1 MRPSLVEIYL
11 IKFQTMLMNGNQV
24 QNIALQNWRSVEL
37 KDTELSSFL
46 NSCKEVGIEL
56 EDFEDLF
63 LDISDAVTDQTHDEA
78 LSRDLKIKLFF
89 LRHLNFYFKSMLHPL
104 D

>member
-1 MRPSLVEIYL
+1 
-11 IKFQTMLMNGNQV
+11 MLTTKNQEKSSM
-24 QNIALQNWRSVEL
+24 QYKARSVEL
-37 KDTELSSFL
+37 KTTELSSFL
-46 NSCKEVGIEL
+46 NSCKEVGLEL

-63 LDISDAVTDQTHDEA
+63 LDISDAVSDQTHDEA

>member
-1 MRPSLVEIYL
+1 
-11 IKFQTMLMNGNQV
+11 MLTTKNQEKSSM
-24 QNIALQNWRSVEL
+24 QYKARSVEL
-37 KDTELSSFL
+37 KTTELSSFL
-46 NSCKEVGIEL
+46 NSCKEVGLEL

>member
-1 MRPSLVEIYL
+1 
-11 IKFQTMLMNGNQV
+11 MLTTKNQEKSSM
-24 QNIALQNWRSVEL
+24 QYKARSVEL
-37 KDTELSSFL
+37 KNTELSSFL
-46 NSCKEVGIEL
+46 NSCKEVGLEL

>member
-1 MRPSLVEIYL
+1 
-11 IKFQTMLMNGNQV
+11 MLNTKNQEKSSM
-24 QNIALQNWRSVEL
+24 QYKARSVEL
-37 KDTELSSFL
+37 KTTELSSFL
-46 NSCKEVGIEL
+46 NSCKEVGLEL

-89 LRHLNFYFKSMLHPL
+89 LRHLNFYFKSMLRPL

>member
-1 MRPSLVEIYL
+1 
-11 IKFQTMLMNGNQV
+11 MLTTKNHVKSSMQYKE
-24 QNIALQNWRSVEL
+24 RSVEL
-37 KDTELSSFL
+37 KTTELSSLL
-46 NSCKEVGIEL
+46 NSCKEVGLKL

-63 LDISDAVTDQTHDEA
+63 LDISDAVTDQTHDDA

>member
-1 MRPSLVEIYL
+1 
-11 IKFQTMLMNGNQV
+11 MLTTKNQEKSST
-24 QNIALQNWRSVEL
+24 QYKARSVEL
-37 KDTELSSFL
+37 KTKELSSFL
-46 NSCKEVGIEL
+46 NSCKEVGLEL

-89 LRHLNFYFKSMLHPL
+89 LRHLNFYFKTMLPPL